1 MLTLHYIFDDDPSL
15 LVIIIGYIAKFLPR
29 LQILHSGPW
38 KNILRSLKPAVCK
51 CFVWNVS
58 QILQK
63 TVLPEFIFNK
73 KACQSTI

>member
-38 KNILRSLKPAVCK
+38 KNILRSLKPAVRK

-58 QILQK
+58 QILQENSF
-63 TVLPEFIFNK
+63 TRVYF
-73 KACQSTI
+73 